1 MAAQDDAAHLHADGS
16 EGQTASRFG
25 FLDADENL
33 PQYHIEAQA
42 SLVDRPL
49 RALKYGEAFAV
60 LDSYGD
66 IGWVPGPEGLY
77 FQDTRYLSRL
87 ALTIEDER
95 PMMLSSAIQDD
106 NGALSVDL
114 TTPDIRLDAGDE
126 TAIPRELIAIERTKF
141 LFKGACYDRI
151 GLRNYDTRR
160 RRLRIGVTF
169 DADYRDLFEVRGSD
183 RANRGKRT
191 VERRSATEV
200 QFRYAGL
207 DEMVRTT
214 SLHFGPKPHT
224 LEPGKAEFVVELEP
238 GANTSLFIRVVCQS
252 HRAYTSA
259 PGPERAGESA
269 AAALSRAAGS
279 LAEQPDRS
287 LGEGR
292 VFARAYRDNRRDQR
306 QITAGITTIISSND
320 QFNEGLC
327 RATADLYMLA
337 TRTQEGIYPFAGIPW
352 YSTVFGRDG
361 IITAMMA
368 LWIDPNFG
376 KGVLRFLAATQA
388 KEVDPAADAQPG
400 KVLHETRRGEMA
412 MLGEVPFRHYYGTI
426 DGTPLFV
433 MLAAQYHE
441 VTGDLDTIRAIWPQL
456 KLALEWIDT
465 YGDRD
470 GDGFV
475 EYARETE
482 QGLANQGWKD
492 SHDSIFHADG
502 AMAKGPIAL
511 CEVQGYVYA
520 AKRGAAR
527 LASMLGEDDLSVR
540 LSAAAN
546 TLRENFRQGVLVRG
560 DRHLRARARWREAPM
575 RRALLQHR
583 PRPVHRHRPA
593 EAGRGRRGA
602 ALVQRR
608 VQRLGHPHHRQGRGA
623 LQSDVLPQRLDLA
636 ARQRDLRPR
645 SRPLRPQGG
654 GGAGVRGDVRHEP
667 VLRPEAAAGAVLR
680 LHAAA
685 PARARELSR
694 GLLAA
699 GLGSGGALRLPGRLS
714 RARNRPSPQPHPLPQ
729 SDPAALPRRGGAVQP
744 QARRLAGGY
753 PPASPRQRRDGVG
766 DAARRRRADRDA
778 EISLFTRCR
787 RPHPSGAVGIL
798 KPRPV
803 APPRGALILRRKTK
817 NAPPPRGSSAFADEP
832 VPRDRGEAGAE
843 AVSAAPGS

>member
-1 MAAQDDAAHLHADGS
+1 MAAQDDAAKARHA
-16 EGQTASRFG
+16 EHESRQATKAG
-25 FLDADENL
+25 FQDADEAL

-42 SLVDRPL
+42 SLVERPL

-66 IGWVPGPEGLY
+66 IGWYPGADGLY

-87 ALTIEDER
+87 ALTVEDER
-95 PMMLSSAIQDD
+95 PMMLSSAMQDD

-126 TAIPRELIAIERTKF
+126 TSIPRELIALERTKF
-141 LFKGACYDRI
+141 LFKGTCYDRI

-169 DADYRDLFEVRGSD
+169 DADFRDLFEVRGSD
-183 RANRGKRT
+183 RVKRGKRT
-191 VERRSATEV
+191 VERRSDTEV

-207 DEMVRTT
+207 DDIVRTT
-214 SLHFGPKPHT
+214 SVHLGPKPHL
-224 LEPGKAEFVVELEP
+224 LEPGKAEFVVELAP
-238 GANTSLFIRVVCQS
+238 GANTSLFIRIAFES
-252 HRAYTSA
+252 HRAFTKA
-259 PGPERAGESA
+259 PGPEKAGEA
-269 AAALSRAAGS
+269 AAAGLSRAAGS
-279 LAEQPDRS
+279 LADRPDRS
-287 LGEGR
+287 LSEGR
-292 VFARAYRDNRRDQR
+292 IFARAYRDNRRDLR
-306 QITAGITTIISSND
+306 GLTAGITTIISSND

-337 TRTQEGIYPFAGIPW
+337 TRTQEGVYPFAGIPW

-441 VTGDLDTIRAIWPQL
+441 VTGDLDTVRSIWPQL
-456 KLALEWIDT
+456 KLSLDWIDR

-520 AKRGAAR
+520 AKQGAAKLAR
-527 LASMLGEDDLSVR
+527 LLGEDDLATRLTADAEKLQKKFDEAFWCEEIGTYALALDGAKRACAVR
-540 LSAAAN
+540 SSNTGHALFTGIALPERAAQVAAQLLSKEGFNGWGIRTVAKGEARYNPMSYHNGSIWPHDNAICAMGLARYGLKDEAARVFEGMFD
-546 TLRENFRQGVLVRG
+546 TSLYYDQKRLPELFCGF
-560 DRHLRARARWREAPM
+560 M
-575 RRALLQHR
+575 RR
-583 PRPVHRHRPA
+583 
-593 EAGRGRRGA
+593 
-602 ALVQRR
+602 
-608 VQRLGHPHHRQGRGA
+608 
-623 LQSDVLPQRLDLA
+623 
-636 ARQRDLRPR
+636 RQRGPV
-645 SRPLRPQGG
+645 SYPVACSPQ
-654 GGAGVRGDVRHEP
+654 AW
-667 VLRPEAAAGAVLR
+667 A
-680 LHAAA
+680 AAA
-685 PARARELSR
+685 PFAF
-694 GLLAA
+694 LAA
-699 GLGSGGALRLPGRLS
+699 SLGLELDH
-714 RARNRPSPQPHPLPQ
+714 ARNRIRFRNPVLPKFLEAVELFNLKLGA
-729 SDPAALPRRGGAVQP
+729 SRADIRLHRHGHDVTVAVTRR
-744 QARRLAGGY
+744 
-753 PPASPRQRRDGVG
+753 VG
-766 DAARRRRADRDA
+766 DVQ
-778 EISLFTRCR
+778 ISM
-787 RPHPSGAVGIL
+787 L
-798 KPRPV
+798 K
-803 APPRGALILRRKTK
+803 
-817 NAPPPRGSSAFADEP
+817 
-832 VPRDRGEAGAE
+832 
-843 AVSAAPGS
+843 

>member
-191 VERRSATEV
+191 VERRSETEV

-546 TLRENFRQGVLVRG
+546 TLRENFDKAFWCEEIGTYALALDGAKRQCAVRSSNTGHALFTDIALPKRAAGVAAQLLSNDGFNGWGIRTIAKG
-560 DRHLRARARWREAPM
+560 EARYNPMSYHNGSIWPHDNAICALGLARYGLKE
-575 RRALLQHR
+575 
-583 PRPVHRHRPA
+583 
-593 EAGRGRRGA
+593 EA
-602 ALVQRR
+602 ALVFEGMFDTSLYYDQKRLPELFCGFMRR
-608 VQRLGHPHHRQGRGA
+608 
-623 LQSDVLPQRLDLA
+623 
-636 ARQRDLRPR
+636 RQRGPV
-645 SRPLRPQGG
+645 SYPVACSPQ
-654 GGAGVRGDVRHEP
+654 AW
-667 VLRPEAAAGAVLR
+667 A
-680 LHAAA
+680 AAA
-685 PARARELSR
+685 PFAF
-694 GLLAA
+694 LAA
-699 GLGSGGALRLPGRLS
+699 CLGLEIDQ
-714 RARNRPSPQPHPLPQ
+714 ARNRIRFRNPI
-729 SDPAALPRRGGAVQP
+729 LPRFLDAVELFNLKLGDSR
-744 QARRLAGGY
+744 ADIRLHRHGNDVTVSVTRR
-753 PPASPRQRRDGVG
+753 VG
-766 DAARRRRADRDA
+766 DVQIAM
-778 EISLFTRCR
+778 
-787 RPHPSGAVGIL
+787 L
-798 KPRPV
+798 K
-803 APPRGALILRRKTK
+803 
-817 NAPPPRGSSAFADEP
+817 
-832 VPRDRGEAGAE
+832 
-843 AVSAAPGS
+843 

>member
-361 IITAMMA
+361 IITAIMA

-546 TLRENFRQGVLVRG
+546 TLRENFDKAFWCEEIGTYALALDGAKRQCAVRSSNTGHALFTDIALPKRAAGVAAQLLSNEGFNGWGIRTIAKG
-560 DRHLRARARWREAPM
+560 EARYNPMSYHNGSIWPHDNAICALGLARYGLKE
-575 RRALLQHR
+575 
-583 PRPVHRHRPA
+583 
-593 EAGRGRRGA
+593 EA
-602 ALVQRR
+602 ALVFEGMFDTSLYYDQKRLPELFCGFMRR
-608 VQRLGHPHHRQGRGA
+608 
-623 LQSDVLPQRLDLA
+623 
-636 ARQRDLRPR
+636 RQRGPV
-645 SRPLRPQGG
+645 SYPVACSPQ
-654 GGAGVRGDVRHEP
+654 AW
-667 VLRPEAAAGAVLR
+667 A
-680 LHAAA
+680 AAA
-685 PARARELSR
+685 PFAF
-694 GLLAA
+694 LAA
-699 GLGSGGALRLPGRLS
+699 CLGLEIDQ
-714 RARNRPSPQPHPLPQ
+714 ARNRIRFRNPI
-729 SDPAALPRRGGAVQP
+729 LPRFLDAVELFNLKLGDSR
-744 QARRLAGGY
+744 ADIRLHRHGNDVTVSVTRR
-753 PPASPRQRRDGVG
+753 VG
-766 DAARRRRADRDA
+766 DVQIAM
-778 EISLFTRCR
+778 
-787 RPHPSGAVGIL
+787 L
-798 KPRPV
+798 K
-803 APPRGALILRRKTK
+803 
-817 NAPPPRGSSAFADEP
+817 
-832 VPRDRGEAGAE
+832 
-843 AVSAAPGS
+843 

>member
-1 MAAQDDAAHLHADGS
+1 MAAQHDAAHIHAGTT
-16 EGQTASRFG
+16 EERTAPKLG
-25 FLDADENL
+25 LQDADEHL

-42 SLVDRPL
+42 SLVERPL

-66 IGWVPGPEGLY
+66 IGWYPGPEGLY

-87 ALTIEDER
+87 ALTVEDQR
-95 PMMLSSAIQDD
+95 PMMLSSAMQDD

-114 TTPDIRLDAGDE
+114 TTPDIRLDADDE
-126 TAIPRELIAIERTKF
+126 TTIPRELIAIERTKF
-141 LFKGACYDRI
+141 LFKGTCYDRI

-160 RRLRIGVTF
+160 RHLRIGISF

-183 RANRGKRT
+183 RTNRGKRT
-191 VERRSATEV
+191 VERRSDTEV

-207 DEMVRTT
+207 DEIVRTT
-214 SLHFGPKPHT
+214 SVHFGPKPHR
-224 LEPGKAEFVVELEP
+224 LEPGKAEFVVDLKP
-238 GANTSLFIRVVCQS
+238 GAHTSLFIRVVCQS
-252 HRAYTSA
+252 HRAFTSA
-259 PGPERAGESA
+259 PGPEKAGEAA

-279 LAEQPDRS
+279 LADQPERGLS
-287 LGEGR
+287 EGR
-292 VFARAYRDNRRDQR
+292 IFARAYRDNRRDLR
-306 QITAGITTIISSND
+306 QLTAGITTIISSND

-337 TRTQEGIYPFAGIPW
+337 TRTQEGVYPFAGIPW

-433 MLAAQYHE
+433 MLASQYYE

-456 KLALEWIDT
+456 KLSLDWIDT

-492 SHDSIFHADG
+492 SYDSIFHADG

-527 LASMLGEDDLSVR
+527 LASLLGEDDLSVR
-540 LSAAAN
+540 LTAQAN
-546 TLRENFRQGVLVRG
+546 TLRENFDKAFWCEEIGTYALALDGQKRQCAVRSSNTG
-560 DRHLRARARWREAPM
+560 HALFTDIALPERAPRVAAQLLSNDGFNGWGIRTIAKGEARYNPMSYHNGSVWPHDNAICALGLARYGLKDEAARVFQGMFDTTLYYDQKRLPELFCGFM
-575 RRALLQHR
+575 RR
-583 PRPVHRHRPA
+583 
-593 EAGRGRRGA
+593 
-602 ALVQRR
+602 
-608 VQRLGHPHHRQGRGA
+608 
-623 LQSDVLPQRLDLA
+623 
-636 ARQRDLRPR
+636 RQRGPV
-645 SRPLRPQGG
+645 SYPVACSPQ
-654 GGAGVRGDVRHEP
+654 AW
-667 VLRPEAAAGAVLR
+667 A
-680 LHAAA
+680 AAA
-685 PARARELSR
+685 PFAF
-694 GLLAA
+694 LAA
-699 GLGSGGALRLPGRLS
+699 CLGLELDH
-714 RARNRPSPQPHPLPQ
+714 ARNRIRFRNPVLPHFL
-729 SDPAALPRRGGAVQP
+729 
-744 QARRLAGGY
+744 
-753 PPASPRQRRDGVG
+753 DGVELFNLKLG
-766 DAARRRRADRDA
+766 ASRADIRLHRHGDDVTVA
-778 EISLFTRCR
+778 VNRRVGDVQISM
-787 RPHPSGAVGIL
+787 L
-798 KPRPV
+798 K
-803 APPRGALILRRKTK
+803 
-817 NAPPPRGSSAFADEP
+817 
-832 VPRDRGEAGAE
+832 
-843 AVSAAPGS
+843 

>member
-1 MAAQDDAAHLHADGS
+1 MAAQHDAAHIHAGTT
-16 EGQTASRFG
+16 EERTAPKLG
-25 FLDADENL
+25 LQDADEHL

-42 SLVDRPL
+42 SLVERPL

-66 IGWVPGPEGLY
+66 IGWYPGPEGLY

-87 ALTIEDER
+87 ALTVEDQR
-95 PMMLSSAIQDD
+95 PMMLSSAMQDD

-114 TTPDIRLDAGDE
+114 TTPDIRLDADDE
-126 TAIPRELIAIERTKF
+126 TTIPRELIAIERTKF
-141 LFKGACYDRI
+141 LFKGTCYDRI

-160 RRLRIGVTF
+160 RHLRIGISF

-183 RANRGKRT
+183 RTNRGKRT
-191 VERRSATEV
+191 VERRSDTEV

-207 DEMVRTT
+207 DEIVRTT
-214 SLHFGPKPHT
+214 SVHFGPKPHR
-224 LEPGKAEFVVELEP
+224 LEPGKAEFVVDLKP
-238 GANTSLFIRVVCQS
+238 GAHTSLFIRVVCQS
-252 HRAYTSA
+252 HRAFTSA
-259 PGPERAGESA
+259 PGPEKAGEAA

-279 LAEQPDRS
+279 LADQPERGLS
-287 LGEGR
+287 EGR
-292 VFARAYRDNRRDQR
+292 IFARAYRDNRRDLR
-306 QITAGITTIISSND
+306 QLTAGITTIISSND

-337 TRTQEGIYPFAGIPW
+337 TRTQEGVYPFAGIPW

-433 MLAAQYHE
+433 MLASQYYE

-456 KLALEWIDT
+456 KLSLDWIDT

-492 SHDSIFHADG
+492 SYDSIFHADG

-527 LASMLGEDDLSVR
+527 LASLLGEDDLSVR
-540 LSAAAN
+540 LTAQAN
-546 TLRENFRQGVLVRG
+546 TLRENFDKAFWCEEIGTYALALDGQKRQCAVRSSNTG
-560 DRHLRARARWREAPM
+560 HALFTDIALPERAPRVAAQLLSNDGFNGWGIRTIAKGEARYNPMSYHNGSVWPHDNAICALGLARYGLKDEAARVFQGMFDTTLYYDQKRLPELLCGFM
-575 RRALLQHR
+575 RR
-583 PRPVHRHRPA
+583 
-593 EAGRGRRGA
+593 
-602 ALVQRR
+602 
-608 VQRLGHPHHRQGRGA
+608 
-623 LQSDVLPQRLDLA
+623 
-636 ARQRDLRPR
+636 RQRGPV
-645 SRPLRPQGG
+645 SYPVACSPQ
-654 GGAGVRGDVRHEP
+654 AW
-667 VLRPEAAAGAVLR
+667 A
-680 LHAAA
+680 AAA
-685 PARARELSR
+685 PFAF
-694 GLLAA
+694 LAA
-699 GLGSGGALRLPGRLS
+699 CLGLELDH
-714 RARNRPSPQPHPLPQ
+714 ARNRIRFRNPVLPHFL
-729 SDPAALPRRGGAVQP
+729 
-744 QARRLAGGY
+744 
-753 PPASPRQRRDGVG
+753 DGVELFNLKLG
-766 DAARRRRADRDA
+766 ASRADIRLHRHGDDVTVA
-778 EISLFTRCR
+778 VNRRVGDVQISM
-787 RPHPSGAVGIL
+787 L
-798 KPRPV
+798 K
-803 APPRGALILRRKTK
+803 
-817 NAPPPRGSSAFADEP
+817 
-832 VPRDRGEAGAE
+832 
-843 AVSAAPGS
+843 

>member
-1 MAAQDDAAHLHADGS
+1 MAAQDDAAHLHAGNS
-16 EGQTASRFG
+16 EERTASKLG
-25 FLDADENL
+25 LLDADENL

-66 IGWVPGPEGLY
+66 IGWHPGPEGLY

-95 PMMLSSAIQDD
+95 PMMLSSSIQDD

-183 RANRGKRT
+183 RTNRGKRT
-191 VERRSATEV
+191 VERRSGTEV

-207 DEMVRTT
+207 DEIVRTT
-214 SLHFGPKPHT
+214 SVHFGPEPRT

-259 PGPERAGESA
+259 PGPEKPGESTA
-269 AAALSRAAGS
+269 LALSRAAGS
-279 LAEQPDRS
+279 LAEQPDRR
-287 LGEGR
+287 LNEGR
-292 VFARAYRDNRRDQR
+292 IFARAYRDNRRDQR

-388 KEVDPAADAQPG
+388 KAVDPAADAQPG

-456 KLALEWIDT
+456 KLALDWIDT

-527 LASMLGEDDLSVR
+527 LASLLGEDDLSVR
-540 LSAAAN
+540 LTGQAN
-546 TLRENFRQGVLVRG
+546 TLRENFDKAFWCEAIGTYALALDGAKRQCAVRSSNTG
-560 DRHLRARARWREAPM
+560 HALFTDIALPERAPRVAAQLLSNDGFNGWGIRTIAKGEARYNPMSYHNGSIWPHDNAICALGLARYGLKEEAAQVFQGMFDTSLYYDQKRLPELFCGFM
-575 RRALLQHR
+575 RR
-583 PRPVHRHRPA
+583 
-593 EAGRGRRGA
+593 
-602 ALVQRR
+602 
-608 VQRLGHPHHRQGRGA
+608 
-623 LQSDVLPQRLDLA
+623 
-636 ARQRDLRPR
+636 RQRGPV
-645 SRPLRPQGG
+645 SYPVACSPQ
-654 GGAGVRGDVRHEP
+654 AW
-667 VLRPEAAAGAVLR
+667 A
-680 LHAAA
+680 AAA
-685 PARARELSR
+685 PFAF
-694 GLLAA
+694 LAA
-699 GLGSGGALRLPGRLS
+699 CLGLEIDH
-714 RARNRPSPQPHPLPQ
+714 ARNRIRFRNPI
-729 SDPAALPRRGGAVQP
+729 LPRF
-744 QARRLAGGY
+744 L
-753 PPASPRQRRDGVG
+753 
-766 DAARRRRADRDA
+766 
-778 EISLFTRCR
+778 
-787 RPHPSGAVGIL
+787 
-798 KPRPV
+798 
-803 APPRGALILRRKTK
+803 
-817 NAPPPRGSSAFADEP
+817 
-832 VPRDRGEAGAE
+832 E
-843 AVSAAPGS
+843 AVELFNLKLGPSRVDIRLHRHGSDVTVAVTRRTGDVQISMLK

>member
-388 KEVDPAADAQPG
+388 KAVDPAADAQPG

-441 VTGDLDTIRAIWPQL
+441 VTGDLETIRAIWPQL

-546 TLRENFRQGVLVRG
+546 TLRENFDKAFWCEEIGTYALALDGAKRQCAVRSSNTGHALFTDIALPKRAAGVAAQLLSNDGFNGWGIRTIAKG
-560 DRHLRARARWREAPM
+560 EARYNPMSYHNGSIWPHDNAICALGLARYGLKE
-575 RRALLQHR
+575 
-583 PRPVHRHRPA
+583 
-593 EAGRGRRGA
+593 EA
-602 ALVQRR
+602 ALVFEGMFDTSLYYDQKRLPELFCGFMRR
-608 VQRLGHPHHRQGRGA
+608 
-623 LQSDVLPQRLDLA
+623 
-636 ARQRDLRPR
+636 RQRGPV
-645 SRPLRPQGG
+645 SYPVACSPQ
-654 GGAGVRGDVRHEP
+654 AW
-667 VLRPEAAAGAVLR
+667 A
-680 LHAAA
+680 AAA
-685 PARARELSR
+685 PFAF
-694 GLLAA
+694 LAA
-699 GLGSGGALRLPGRLS
+699 CLGLEIDQ
-714 RARNRPSPQPHPLPQ
+714 ARNRIRFRNPI
-729 SDPAALPRRGGAVQP
+729 LPRFLDAVELFNLKLGDSR
-744 QARRLAGGY
+744 ADIRLHRHGNDVTVSVTRR
-753 PPASPRQRRDGVG
+753 VG
-766 DAARRRRADRDA
+766 DVQIAM
-778 EISLFTRCR
+778 
-787 RPHPSGAVGIL
+787 L
-798 KPRPV
+798 K
-803 APPRGALILRRKTK
+803 
-817 NAPPPRGSSAFADEP
+817 
-832 VPRDRGEAGAE
+832 
-843 AVSAAPGS
+843 